1 MFLQVFCLLLL
12 AGDVDTLLLGG
23 LGSAGLA
30 LLDEPLD
37 LAGVVS
43 LFGLTVLH
51 DLGDLGVAHVTLA
64 LHALRGDQALDLG
77 GLRGLAFT
85 DAADDVLAHIVF
97 LGEAEQLADLGG
109 TLRSQTASGGLV
121 GEAGDVS
128 VTLLDDGELHDGEV
142 MVGDGTANGLALA
155 GARAALTE
163 GLHALLEEQ
172 ADAVGG
178 EDTLHH
184 GETLLVI
191 ATGDAEDVTLE
202 GRAQKR
208 AVHFGAHA
216 LTHEGLDD
224 TVGLLIDDLDLPRG
238 GVGD

>member
-1 MFLQVFCLLLL
+1 MSLQVFDL
-12 AGDVDTLLLGG
+12 LLLGG
-23 LGSAGLA
+23 VDALLLGSLGGASLT

-37 LAGVVS
+37 LAGSVG
-43 LFGLTVLH
+43 LLGLTVLL

-77 GLRGLAFT
+77 GLGGLALT
-85 DAADDVLAHIVF
+85 DAADHVLAHIVV

-109 TLRSQTASGGLV
+109 TLRSQAASGGLV

-142 MVGDGTANGLALA
+142 MTGDGTAHGLALA
-155 GARAALTE
+155 GTLAALTE

-184 GETLLVI
+184 GETLLVV
-191 ATGDAEDVTLE
+191 ATGDAENVALE
-202 GRAQKR
+202 GIAQKG
-208 AVHFGAHA
+208 AVHLGTHA
-216 LTHEGLDD
+216 LVHEGLDD